1 MADSWPRAVRAGAAF
16 RRRVPVSER
25 KTLLTCG
32 GNGGGVSPLVAFL
45 FSSLLFLFY
54 FYKEKRRGGWIV
66 DLLTVTKELNT
77 VTACFVFR
85 GGVARVAL

>member
-32 GNGGGVSPLVAFL
+32 GKG
-45 FSSLLFLFY
+45 
-54 FYKEKRRGGWIV
+54 ERG
-66 DLLTVTKELNT
+66 
-77 VTACFVFR
+77 
-85 GGVARVAL
+85 

>member
-32 GNGGGVSPLVAFL
+32 G
-45 FSSLLFLFY
+45 
-54 FYKEKRRGGWIV
+54 KRGGSVLHTLFFSLFPFFSFWGV
-66 DLLTVTKELNT
+66 AWSVGLLTVTKELNT
-77 VTACFVFR
+77 VTACFLFR